1 MKNIILEKLN
11 NLGNDVDFN
20 EYNGVIEIDFN
31 DFCGFDE
38 DWNEVLRDYDNPSMV
53 SELLDFLS
61 NNCKEV
67 VNDFYTTYIF
77 NDFQVIVGYAS
88 YDI

>member
-31 DFCGFDE
+31 DFEGFDE

-67 VNDFYTTYIF
+67 IKDFYTTYIF
-77 NDFQVIVGYAS
+77 NDFQVVVGYAS

>member
-20 EYNGVIEIDFN
+20 EYNGVIEINFN
-31 DFCGFDE
+31 DFEGFDE

-77 NDFQVIVGYAS
+77 NDFQVVVGYAS

>member
-20 EYNGVIEIDFN
+20 EYNGVIEINFN
-31 DFCGFDE
+31 DFEGFDE
-38 DWNEVLRDYDNPSMV
+38 DWNEVLRDFNNPSMV

-61 NNCKEV
+61 NNCEEV
-67 VNDFYTTYIF
+67 VNDFYTTYNF

>member
-20 EYNGVIEIDFN
+20 EYNGIIEIDFN
-31 DFCGFDE
+31 DFEGFDE

-67 VNDFYTTYIF
+67 VKDFYTTYIF
-77 NDFQVIVGYAS
+77 NDFQVVVGYAS

>member
-31 DFCGFDE
+31 DFEGFDE

-67 VNDFYTTYIF
+67 VKDFYTTYIF
-77 NDFQVIVGYAS
+77 NDFQVVVGYAS